1 MMNTL
6 ILFSFSAWLFVSFSL
21 LFRGSFISNICDKR
35 LGSFNLN
42 GARDDV
48 KRASLFSLINAK
60 RLNVIFLQETHS
72 TPDNE
77 AEWKRELRGEVF
89 FKVIRTVIAVEWR
102 SFIFQRFSM
111 LLRK

>member
-6 ILFSFSAWLFVSFSL
+6 ILFSFSAWLFVISSL

-48 KRASLFSLINAK
+48 KRASLFSLITAK

-72 TPDNE
+72 TADNE
-77 AEWKRELRGEVF
+77 AEWQRESL
-89 FKVIRTVIAVEWR
+89 RTVIAVEWR